1 MSSDLFSVWRLMLNT
16 KALIVSDRWLMQCFF
31 KADGKMMSQE
41 SSEVNLRVESAKNA
55 ILERLKSLNLT
66 LDDLL
71 AAKAYAEIMKCES
84 IINDDMRIAE
94 ERLKVFEKLQ
104 IVDFPEFSRH
114 LIMSKILVLGR
125 FCELNNR
132 ILASSPHRES
142 GGVLL
147 EYDIIL

>member
-1 MSSDLFSVWRLMLNT
+1 MSSDLFSVWRLMLNA
-16 KALIVSDRWLMQCFF
+16 KALKVCDRWLMQCFF

-104 IVDFPEFSRH
+104 IGS
-114 LIMSKILVLGR
+114 
-125 FCELNNR
+125 
-132 ILASSPHRES
+132 
-142 GGVLL
+142 
-147 EYDIIL
+147 

>member
-16 KALIVSDRWLMQCFF
+16 KALKVSDRWLMQCFF

-41 SSEVNLRVESAKNA
+41 SSEVNLCVESAKNA

-104 IVDFPEFSRH
+104 IVDFPHYGRH
-114 LIMSKILVLGR
+114 RYSLIK
-125 FCELNNR
+125 
-132 ILASSPHRES
+132 HS
-142 GGVLL
+142 GGNDGKRTICCRV
-147 EYDIIL
+147 